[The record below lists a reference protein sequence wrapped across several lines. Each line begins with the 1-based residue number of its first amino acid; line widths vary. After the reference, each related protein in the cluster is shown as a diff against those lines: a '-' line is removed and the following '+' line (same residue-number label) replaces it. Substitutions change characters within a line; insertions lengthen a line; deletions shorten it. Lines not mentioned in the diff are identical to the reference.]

1 MPPPPPPPPGNVAEE
16 QPWEY
21 TLRKYLLLLATLVA
35 TVAYGAGFSPPGGVW
50 TDAKDGVHLAGD
62 PVIRDHYNGRYLLY
76 FYCNATAFVSSLVV
90 IVLIL
95 LFAVLHEKRNVRV
108 TVMPLRAVMVLDLV
122 SLMGAY
128 AAGTCRD
135 RTTTTFTV
143 VLVSLVVVY
152 VALQVVLASLPAG
165 EHDGDEHVVK
175 EKSRKVLLLLA
186 TFATSLTYVAG
197 LSTPGGFWSDTADGH
212 RAGDAVMG
220 DRHPARLTAFLLCN
234 TTAFVASLLVIV
246 LLLDRKLRDGTVRAW
261 ELYGCVLVSLAG
273 LVGAYAAGSSRAAH
287 TTAYVVALIG
297 AILAYIAIHLAVVA
311 CAARALSNT
320 GMSEKL
326 AGMYSSVKER
336 RYHLR
341 QPAREL
347 AQANDDREKLLNE
360 ALEKARSLVLLLA
373 TLAATITYQAVLDP
387 PGGYWQDDKDGH
399 KPGDPILLTINARR
413 YKTFFYFN
421 STAFVASLLAII
433 LVQSK
438 SLLKRHALEAAM
450 ILDLFGLMGAY
461 AAGSCRDAS
470 TSINVMAIA
479 GAVLVY
485 VVIHIVFFTLDHND
499 GSTLGEDNALLEK
512 RRKRLLLFAILCAT
526 ITYQAGLT
534 PPSGCWQDNDE
545 KHGYK
550 AGHPVLFSNHPRR
563 YKAFFYCN
571 TTSFMSSIAL
581 IILLINPNL
590 YRPAIHS
597 YALSVCMVAGMFGLM
612 GAYAAGSSQHMR
624 TSIYIFVLLFIFLVL
639 LLVAFVVHRK
649 SQGKQNKR
657 TNEAEVPDTND
668 IKRKQ
673 YTKRK
678 NLMLLGILAAS
689 VTYQAGLHP
698 PGGVWQSND
707 SAGHAAGDP
716 VLHDMQR
723 LQYRAFFYS
732 NSTSF
737 MASIIV
743 IILLLPESLKLNVN
757 EWLLK
762 AMNTTVVLDMIGLLV
777 AYGTGSSRDWDTS
790 GYVIAMAIFVL
801 GYIAIHAMLSKLSQ
815 VANHRVASEDPESQV
830 LGNGLHQVG
839 GICVGLHPS
848 INAVQ

>member
-1 MPPPPPPPPGNVAEE
+1 MPPPPPPPPPGNVAEE

-50 TDAKDGVHLAGD
+50 SDAKDGVHLAGD

-197 LSTPGGFWSDTADGH
+197 LSTPGGFWSDSDAAAGH

-220 DRHPARLTAFLLCN
+220 DRHPARLTVFLLCN

-297 AILAYIAIHLAVVA
+297 AVLAYIAIHLAVVA

-347 AQANDDREKLLNE
+347 AQANDDREKLLNQ

-387 PGGYWQDDKDGH
+387 PGGYWQVDKDGH
-399 KPGDPILLTINARR
+399 KAGDPILLTINA
-413 YKTFFYFN
+413 
-421 STAFVASLLAII
+421 
-433 LVQSK
+433 
-438 SLLKRHALEAAM
+438 KRW
-450 ILDLFGLMGAY
+450 
-461 AAGSCRDAS
+461 C
-470 TSINVMAIA
+470 
-479 GAVLVY
+479 
-485 VVIHIVFFTLDHND
+485 
-499 GSTLGEDNALLEK
+499 
-512 RRKRLLLFAILCAT
+512 
-526 ITYQAGLT
+526 
-534 PPSGCWQDNDE
+534 
-545 KHGYK
+545 
-550 AGHPVLFSNHPRR
+550 
-563 YKAFFYCN
+563 
-571 TTSFMSSIAL
+571 
-581 IILLINPNL
+581 
-590 YRPAIHS
+590 
-597 YALSVCMVAGMFGLM
+597 
-612 GAYAAGSSQHMR
+612 
-624 TSIYIFVLLFIFLVL
+624 
-639 LLVAFVVHRK
+639 
-649 SQGKQNKR
+649 
-657 TNEAEVPDTND
+657 
-668 IKRKQ
+668 
-673 YTKRK
+673 
-678 NLMLLGILAAS
+678 
-689 VTYQAGLHP
+689 
-698 PGGVWQSND
+698 
-707 SAGHAAGDP
+707 SAGVCGDP
-716 VLHDMQR
+716 YRVLHTR
-723 LQYRAFFYS
+723 
-732 NSTSF
+732 
-737 MASIIV
+737 
-743 IILLLPESLKLNVN
+743 
-757 EWLLK
+757 
-762 AMNTTVVLDMIGLLV
+762 
-777 AYGTGSSRDWDTS
+777 
-790 GYVIAMAIFVL
+790 
-801 GYIAIHAMLSKLSQ
+801 SQ
-815 VANHRVASEDPESQV
+815 
-830 LGNGLHQVG
+830 
-839 GICVGLHPS
+839 
-848 INAVQ
+848 

>member
-1 MPPPPPPPPGNVAEE
+1 
-16 QPWEY
+16 
-21 TLRKYLLLLATLVA
+21 KSLLT
-35 TVAYGAGFSPPGGVW
+35 
-50 TDAKDGVHLAGD
+50 HLILCF
-62 PVIRDHYNGRYLLY
+62 VIRQSSIY
-76 FYCNATAFVSSLVV
+76 FSLVS
-90 IVLIL
+90 I
-95 LFAVLHEKRNVRV
+95 
-108 TVMPLRAVMVLDLV
+108 T
-122 SLMGAY
+122 
-128 AAGTCRD
+128 
-135 RTTTTFTV
+135 
-143 VLVSLVVVY
+143 
-152 VALQVVLASLPAG
+152 
-165 EHDGDEHVVK
+165 
-175 EKSRKVLLLLA
+175 
-186 TFATSLTYVAG
+186 
-197 LSTPGGFWSDTADGH
+197 
-212 RAGDAVMG
+212 
-220 DRHPARLTAFLLCN
+220 
-234 TTAFVASLLVIV
+234 
-246 LLLDRKLRDGTVRAW
+246 
-261 ELYGCVLVSLAG
+261 
-273 LVGAYAAGSSRAAH
+273 
-287 TTAYVVALIG
+287 
-297 AILAYIAIHLAVVA
+297 
-311 CAARALSNT
+311 
-320 GMSEKL
+320 
-326 AGMYSSVKER
+326 
-336 RYHLR
+336 
-341 QPAREL
+341 
-347 AQANDDREKLLNE
+347 REKLLNQ

-387 PGGYWQDDKDGH
+387 PGGYWQVDKDGH
-399 KPGDPILLTINARR
+399 KAGDPILLTINAKR

-499 GSTLGEDNALLEK
+499 GSMLGEDNALLEK

-534 PPSGCWQDNDE
+534 PPSGCWQDDD
-545 KHGYK
+545 KQHGYH

-581 IILLINPNL
+581 IILLVNPNL

-639 LLVAFVVHRK
+639 LLVAFVVHQK
-649 SQGKQNKR
+649 SQGTQNRR
-657 TNEAEVPDTND
+657 TNEAEVPNTND

-707 SAGHAAGDP
+707 DAGHAAGDP
-716 VLHDMQR
+716 VLHDKQKLR
-723 LQYRAFFYS
+723 YHAFFYS
-732 NSTSF
+732 NSISF

-801 GYIAIHAMLSKLSQ
+801 GYISIHAMLSKLSQ

-830 LGNGLHQVG
+830 LGNGLHQARGV
-839 GICVGLHPS
+839 CVGLHPS
-848 INAVQ
+848 INVVQ